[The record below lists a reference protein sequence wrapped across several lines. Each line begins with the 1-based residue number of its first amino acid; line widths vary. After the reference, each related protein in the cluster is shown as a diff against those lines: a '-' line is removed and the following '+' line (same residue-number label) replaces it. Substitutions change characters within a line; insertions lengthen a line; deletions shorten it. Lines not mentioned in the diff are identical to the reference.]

1 MIFSK
6 NYIFRYVTLIAA
18 LCCIMAFPSCEDE
31 SFTSN
36 PSAKVSFSTDTV
48 SFDTVFTALPSSTKR
63 LMVYNKTGD
72 NIRINKVE
80 LRSSTNCFHVNLN
93 GRSGDSFSDVEI
105 MSGDSLHI
113 FINVNVSEL
122 NSDSPVQILDSLV
135 FIYNGNTQN
144 VKLSTYGQDV
154 KTLRKAVI
162 SENTTFT
169 RERPYLIYD
178 TLTVKEGVT
187 LEIESGTKLYF
198 TNKATLEVHG
208 TLIAKGLSSHP
219 VLIQGSRL
227 DYLMPEIP
235 YNRVPNQWGGIRFC
249 SESSNNIISG
259 TIIKG
264 GNFGIAVDSA
274 AIDSSAYRLTIEN
287 STITCA
293 KRGVLNVSNANVYA
307 YNTLFA
313 NGGNTTI
320 SLNGGLALFNH
331 CTIAEYSASG
341 RRYNSALG
349 LHSYNNEIPLY
360 AEFNNSIVYGSYHQ
374 EIKTEESDLVSFRFN
389 HCLLKAAQSDSA
401 NFVNVIWNED
411 PMFKMETS
419 KYLYDFSADS
429 LSPMVNAG
437 DTLIRVKYPDC
448 QYDINGNSRDS
459 LPDIGAYEFVC
470 LNKPEEP

>member
-36 PSAKVSFSTDTV
+36 PSAKVSFSADTV

-80 LRSSTNCFHVNLN
+80 LHSSTNCFHVNLN

-154 KTLRKAVI
+154 KTLRKAVV

-208 TLIAKGLSSHP
+208 TLIVKGLSSHP

-293 KRGVLNVSNANVYA
+293 KRGV
-307 YNTLFA
+307 
-313 NGGNTTI
+313 
-320 SLNGGLALFNH
+320 
-331 CTIAEYSASG
+331 
-341 RRYNSALG
+341 
-349 LHSYNNEIPLY
+349 
-360 AEFNNSIVYGSYHQ
+360 
-374 EIKTEESDLVSFRFN
+374 
-389 HCLLKAAQSDSA
+389 
-401 NFVNVIWNED
+401 
-411 PMFKMETS
+411 
-419 KYLYDFSADS
+419 
-429 LSPMVNAG
+429 
-437 DTLIRVKYPDC
+437 
-448 QYDINGNSRDS
+448 
-459 LPDIGAYEFVC
+459 
-470 LNKPEEP
+470 